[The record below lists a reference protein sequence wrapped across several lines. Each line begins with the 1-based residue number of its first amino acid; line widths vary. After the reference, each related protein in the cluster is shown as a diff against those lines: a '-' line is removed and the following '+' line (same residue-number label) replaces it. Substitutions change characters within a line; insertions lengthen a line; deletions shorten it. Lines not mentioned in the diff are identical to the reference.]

1 MRPTGFSEF
10 NRQNAPPCSGVYC
23 FLLMGVSPDKKAVFC
38 QLSIYT
44 KISTPPIR
52 PEKWPNNRD
61 KPASKGLQG
70 VRDAARRDR
79 QCRFTALLHHITPEL
94 LRGSFYKLSRKAAT
108 GVDGVSWRDYE
119 PEAFPSACGSS
130 LSDCHRAR
138 LRRP

>member
-1 MRPTGFSEF
+1 
-10 NRQNAPPCSGVYC
+10 
-23 FLLMGVSPDKKAVFC
+23 MGVSPDKKAVFC

-94 LRGSFYKLSRKAAT
+94 LRPGQLLQA
-108 GVDGVSWRDYE
+108 E
-119 PEAFPSACGSS
+119 PESR
-130 LSDCHRAR
+130 HRSGWGQLER
-138 LRRP
+138 L